1 MRTGRSR
8 FHVVFLLVSGAAG
21 AGFRFP
27 TLRNWI
33 RVLATANDHGLESS
47 GEKRIASC
55 HVLLFCQSQP
65 CLANTCLPVA
75 FRRNLCKKR
84 ERERESESERERE
97 RGRGRGRG
105 REGEGEGEGERE
117 RERERARYK

>member
-8 FHVVFLLVSGAAG
+8 LHVVFLLVSGAAG

-84 ERERESESERERE
+84 ERERARARARESE
-97 RGRGRGRG
+97 

-117 RERERARYK
+117 RERGRERESAI